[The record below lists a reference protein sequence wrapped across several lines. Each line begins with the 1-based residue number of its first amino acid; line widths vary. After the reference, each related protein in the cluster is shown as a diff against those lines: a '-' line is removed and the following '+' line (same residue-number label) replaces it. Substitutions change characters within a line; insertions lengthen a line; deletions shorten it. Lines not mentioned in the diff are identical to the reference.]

1 MQRLCLSYL
10 GPLRLLV
17 EREAEYRSTCD
28 KNQFIFSFL
37 DCKMNQLL
45 SAGEVVQMQAVGLA
59 YEVEKF
65 LGGGTQGEVYRARPA
80 HGQGGGTPV
89 ALKWFFPHYLR
100 RDPDLPARLARAV
113 DTGPP
118 SDRFLWP
125 QGLVQTTN
133 RPGFGYVMPLRE
145 DRFVGI
151 TDLVTRRAEPKF
163 RALVTAG
170 FELAYHYLQLH
181 AKGFCYRD
189 ISFGNVFF
197 DPLNGEVR
205 ICDNDNVSVDGQK
218 GTISGTLR
226 FMAPEIVRGET
237 GPSTQ
242 TDLFSLAVLLF
253 YMFINHHPLE
263 GERETQI
270 RCFDL
275 PAITWL
281 YGTDPLFIF
290 DPDDIGNWPLHGYHD
305 NALKLWPLY
314 PHFVQDLFTRAF
326 TDGLRDANMRV
337 VESQW
342 ASALIR
348 LRDSIFYCQQC
359 AAENFYCPDALT
371 NSDGTSRTCWACAS
385 PHRLPPRMRIDRDV
399 MMLNY
404 DALFYPHHL
413 DPECRYDFNAP
424 VAEVTQH
431 PKNPQIWGLR
441 NRSEKKWTSR
451 TAEGQ
456 VNDVKPGQTVTLSPG
471 LKIQFGSR
479 EGEVRF

>member
-1 MQRLCLSYL
+1 
-10 GPLRLLV
+10 
-17 EREAEYRSTCD
+17 
-28 KNQFIFSFL
+28 
-37 DCKMNQLL
+37 MNQLL
-45 SAGEVVQMQAVGLA
+45 SSGEILQMQTVGLA
-59 YEVEKF
+59 YKVEKF
-65 LGGGTQGEVYRARPA
+65 LGGGSQGEVYRARPA
-80 HGQGGGTPV
+80 DGKGGAAPV
-89 ALKWFFPHYLR
+89 AIKWFFPHYLR
-100 RDPDLPARLARAV
+100 RDRDLHTRLERAV

-125 QGLVQTTN
+125 QGLVHTANQ
-133 RPGFGYVMPLRE
+133 PGFGYVMPLRE

-151 TDLVTRRAEPKF
+151 TDLVTRRTEPKF

-197 DPLNGEVR
+197 DPESGEIR
-205 ICDNDNVSVDGQK
+205 ICDNDNVSVDGQRSAIV
-218 GTISGTLR
+218 GTPR
-226 FMAPEIVRGET
+226 FMAPEIVRGDA

-253 YMFINHHPLE
+253 YMFVNHHPLE

-275 PAITWL
+275 PAMTWL

-314 PHFVQDLFTRAF
+314 PRFLQELFIRAF
-326 TDGLRDANMRV
+326 TDGLHDANMRV

-342 ASALIR
+342 ASAMIR
-348 LRDSIFYCQQC
+348 LRDSIFYCLHC

-371 NSDGTSRTCWACAS
+371 SSDNSSRTCWACDS
-385 PHRLPPRMRIDRDV
+385 PYHLPPRIRIDRDV
-399 MMLNY
+399 VMLNH
-404 DALFYPHHL
+404 DSLLYPHHL
-413 DPECRYDFNAP
+413 DEQRRYEANEPA
-424 VAEVTQH
+424 AEVTQH
-431 PKNPQIWGLR
+431 PQNPQIWGLR
-441 NRSEKKWTSR
+441 NLSTQKWTSQN
-451 TAEGQ
+451 ADGE
-456 VNDVKPGQTVTLSPG
+456 VNEVEPGKTVTLSSG
-471 LKIQFGSR
+471 LRIQFGSR
-479 EGEVRF
+479 EGEVRL